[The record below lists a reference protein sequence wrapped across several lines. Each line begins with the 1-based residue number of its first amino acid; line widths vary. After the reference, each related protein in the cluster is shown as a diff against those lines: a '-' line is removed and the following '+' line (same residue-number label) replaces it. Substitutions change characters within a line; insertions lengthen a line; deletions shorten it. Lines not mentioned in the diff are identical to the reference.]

1 MMLFGVYYFP
11 TNYGMDIAELAQ
23 AVEGRGL
30 ESLFVCEH
38 THIPAS
44 AVDLKFLPPL
54 PRVQCRNFKSKNRTR
69 IITLLVSLLIPKFAS
84 EGVASTCELRNRDT
98 SRERRQTFAL
108 S

>member
-23 AVEGRGL
+23 AVESRGL

-44 AVDLKFLPPL
+44 AVDLKFLPNLRRVRAGTSNPKAAL
-54 PRVQCRNFKSKNRTR
+54 ARLMWRDSVQMCQVLRCNMSRRSEAEPR
-69 IITLLVSLLIPKFAS
+69 
-84 EGVASTCELRNRDT
+84 
-98 SRERRQTFAL
+98 
-108 S
+108 